1 MTAATTNH
9 RPLEQDKD
17 KLIALVKSGSNYAQ
31 AYRHLRPDCTLK
43 NPSGAVAEL
52 LGKRADFDVKYKPE
66 TRLESSIPSP
76 FKNQEITET
85 LMDEVAGLLVLGKAD
100 FEIVQELKIS
110 LDDFIKI
117 TDLLETKEVREKSG
131 FNKNVNYRHNYQRI
145 GELLNRGE
153 SYGFIMKDV
162 FNRENNTGNALST
175 HIKKYFNS
183 KDEFLNFWKTLQEDK
198 QAQLN
203 LITQKEQK
211 LKEQYEKKT
220 EKLQARLKEVE
231 KELVIQKVIVKFCE
245 QKMSVKKLK
254 EIKDISSLMV
264 KSMKFDGAES
274 LTAIVNII
282 TGIEEYITKN

>member
-1 MTAATTNH
+1 MTATTTNH

-17 KLIALVKSGSNYAQ
+17 KLIALIKSGSNYAQ
-31 AYRHLRPDCTLK
+31 AYRQLRPDCTLK
-43 NPSGAVAEL
+43 NPSGAVAEI
-52 LGKRADFDVKYKPE
+52 LGKRADFDEKYKPE

-76 FKNQEITET
+76 FKNQEITES
-85 LMDEVAGLLVLGKAD
+85 LMDEVAGLLVLGKKD

-117 TDLLETKEVREKSG
+117 TDLLEIKEVKEKAG
-131 FNKNVNYRHNYQRI
+131 FNKKINYRHNYQRI

-153 SYGFIMKDV
+153 SYGFIMRDV
-162 FNRENNTGNALST
+162 FNKENNTGNALYT

-183 KDEFLNFWKTLQEDK
+183 KDEFLAYWQTLQEDK
-198 QAQLN
+198 QEQLN
-203 LITQKEQK
+203 LTIQKEQK
-211 LKEQYEKKT
+211 LKEQFEKKT

-231 KELVIQKVIVKFCE
+231 KELIIQKVIVKFCE
-245 QKMSVKKLK
+245 QKMSVERLK

-282 TGIEEYITKN
+282 TGIEQYITKP